1 MPLATPADVQAHA
14 SANKANK
21 AEVAIVR
28 VLNRERRRRGI
39 PGLRLSPRLAGVARN
54 HTLDQLRTDR
64 LNHTSS
70 DGTPSD
76 VRIRRAVRARAN
88 GETIAFSSRGAGSGA
103 RTIVRMWLRS
113 PAHASVLLS
122 RSFRR
127 VGIGRAKG
135 RLGSSPGVVVTANLT
150 SRR

>member
-14 SANKANK
+14 SANR

-28 VLNRERRRRGI
+28 VLNRERRKRGI
-39 PGLRLSPRLAGVARN
+39 PGLRLSPRLAAVARN
-54 HTLDQLRTDR
+54 HTLDQLRSDR

-70 DGTPSD
+70 DGTPSN
-76 VRIRRAVRARAN
+76 VRIRRVVRARTS
-88 GETIAFSSRGAGSGA
+88 GETIAFVSRGAGSGA

-122 RSFRR
+122 RSFRSI
-127 VGIGRAKG
+127 GIGRARG
-135 RLGSSPGVVVTANLT
+135 RLGQASGVVVTANLT